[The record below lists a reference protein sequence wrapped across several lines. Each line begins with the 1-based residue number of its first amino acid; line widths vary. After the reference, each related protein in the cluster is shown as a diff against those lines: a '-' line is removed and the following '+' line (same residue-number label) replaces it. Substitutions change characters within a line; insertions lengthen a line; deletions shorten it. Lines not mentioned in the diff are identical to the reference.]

1 MLDLDP
7 PLALK
12 PEDAYLILLQ
22 TRAPD
27 FGSEAAQSADQALA
41 GTIGGLGG
49 DERLDLIALLWIGR
63 GDFCWN
69 QWREA
74 REAARLVDADH
85 AVAYVRHIPL
95 AGDFLEQ
102 ALSDLGYLL
111 EDYLGPPLNATLH

>member
-27 FGSEAAQSADQALA
+27 FGSDVADSADQALA
-41 GTIGGLGG
+41 GAIGCLGG

-63 GDFCWN
+63 GDFRWS

-74 REAARLVDADH
+74 REAARLVDAAH

-102 ALSDLGYLL
+102 ALSDLGFML
-111 EDYLGPPLNATLH
+111 EDYLRSPLNVTLH